1 MLDGTQRTTGDAPI
15 QTALYRC
22 PRIEAGIDYVLA
34 YTLPS
39 VSCTAADVLAATDY
53 IVPSLE
59 LIDSR
64 IRDGRIELAG
74 AIADNASSAGVIL
87 GEARRTPAELTARGI
102 DLADIDVVLYVTASF
117 E

>member
-1 MLDGTQRTTGDAPI
+1 MLDGTQRTTAADLPWAAERDLAPG
-15 QTALYRC
+15 YRHLL
-22 PRIEAGIDYVLA
+22 D
-34 YTLPS
+34 TLPS